1 MEYILNEYHRNI
13 SNQELLNDI
22 KSTAEKLNK
31 KVLTQDEYSRYGK
44 YSPNTVQRRFG
55 GWNKA
60 LLLCGMCPNA
70 YQLGAAKSK
79 PLYQHISD
87 EDLLSD
93 VSAVA
98 QRLHKD
104 TVSCGEYEMANF
116 PGILVL
122 NVSEIGKILFLKRAW
137 HHKNKNQESVFQ
149 TSF

>member
-1 MEYILNEYHRNI
+1 MDYILNEYHRNI

-79 PLYQHISD
+79 PLSYCYWNSVINASSTFIT
-87 EDLLSD
+87 LRCPS
-93 VSAVA
+93 
-98 QRLHKD
+98 
-104 TVSCGEYEMANF
+104 G
-116 PGILVL
+116 
-122 NVSEIGKILFLKRAW
+122 
-137 HHKNKNQESVFQ
+137 ESVFKR
-149 TSF
+149 SESSVARSIVAAFKLS